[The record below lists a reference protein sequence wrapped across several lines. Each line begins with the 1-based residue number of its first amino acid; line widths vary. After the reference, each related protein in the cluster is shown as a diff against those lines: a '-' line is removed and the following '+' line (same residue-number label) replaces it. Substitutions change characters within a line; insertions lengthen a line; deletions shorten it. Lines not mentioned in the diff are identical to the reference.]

1 MELGHDED
9 RGRAMSPGAVA
20 AGGILL
26 ALGLAMLLDTT
37 GTLSL
42 QPGRLIGPFVLIALG
57 ASIVLKGHTC
67 GRSSSDDPI
76 VREGR
81 RPRRARGTTG
91 GLWLI
96 GVGVWMLVAQTHL
109 FGLSYETAWP
119 LLLVFMGLVIA
130 IRGLR

>member
-9 RGRAMSPGAVA
+9 RGRTMSPGAVA

-57 ASIVLKGHTC
+57 TSIVLNRRAC
-67 GRSSSDDPI
+67 GRASSDDPI

-81 RPRRARGTTG
+81 RGRRARGSTG

-96 GVGVWMLVAQTHL
+96 GLGTWMLVAQTHL